1 MPIDGIT
8 GTVDQAAQAAALA
21 ANQTSSRSQTM
32 DSEVFMKLLVTQLQN
47 QDPTSPMDANA
58 FTEQLVQFSQVEQQI
73 NMNKNLE
80 SMLAMMQSQQ
90 TSANL
95 GYIGKVVD
103 VDTSESKLVDGSS
116 AYWSYQLPDGA
127 STVEYT
133 IRDENGDVV
142 YTDSIAAGDGGFD
155 AGRIE
160 LAWDG
165 TDSNGIAQDP
175 GTYTLEVTAKDAQGQ
190 TLDGTKVYS
199 RGYVEALETIDGQQ
213 YLRIGGLYVLAEDVV
228 AVYATS
234 SNDSDA

>member
-1 MPIDGIT
+1 MVSAISSS
-8 GTVDQAAQAAALA
+8 AATTSTTSAASSVLA
-21 ANQTSSRSQTM
+21 SDFDTFLQ
-32 DSEVFMKLLVTQLQN
+32 LLTTQLQN

-90 TSANL
+90 ASTNL
-95 GYIGKVVD
+95 GYVGKVVD
-103 VDTSESKLVDGSS
+103 VDSNQSQLTADSS
-116 AYWSYQLPDGA
+116 AYWAYDLPDGA
-127 STVEYT
+127 ATVQYT

-142 YTDSIAAGDGGFD
+142 YSDSIAAGDDGFD

-165 TDSNGIAQDP
+165 TDTNGIEQEP
-175 GTYTLEVTAKDAQGQ
+175 GTYTLEITAKDSQGNVM
-190 TLDGTKVYS
+190 DDVNVYS

-213 YLRIGGLYVLAEDVV
+213 YLLVSGIHVLAEDVV
-228 AVYATS
+228 SVYA
-234 SNDSDA
+234 DGGSDA

>member
-1 MPIDGIT
+1 MVSAVSSST
-8 GTVDQAAQAAALA
+8 TTTSATSHASSTLA
-21 ANQTSSRSQTM
+21 SDFDTFLQ
-32 DSEVFMKLLVTQLQN
+32 LLTTQLQN
-47 QDPTSPMDANA
+47 QDPTDPMDANS

-73 NMNKNLE
+73 NINKNLE

-95 GYIGKVVD
+95 GYIGKIVD
-103 VDTSESKLVDGSS
+103 VDSSESKLVDGGS
-116 AYWSYQLPDGA
+116 AYWPYDLPDGA

-142 YTDSIAAGDGGFD
+142 YTDSIAAGNGGFD
-155 AGRIE
+155 ASRIE

-190 TLDGTKVYS
+190 ILDGTKVYS

-228 AVYATS
+228 AVYAS
-234 SNDSDA
+234 SSSDSDA